1 MNSSYNVK
9 LDIFEGPMDLLLHL
23 IKREKVDIYDIPI
36 SRITEQY
43 IEYLD
48 MLKGMNLD
56 MAGEFVLMAATLI
69 HIKSKMLLPVP
80 DDGEEEDEGDDPRG
94 ELIRKLLEYRR
105 YKDAAIQLSGRYML
119 GKDVFTRGIPIDLK
133 GLVDEEEREN
143 AELKAFSELSLYD
156 LMEAFRDIIKKIPKV
171 YEIDLSEERFKV
183 ADKVNSIL
191 ERLSGKESMRFE
203 QLFDMTASRGEVI
216 VTFLA
221 LLELAKMFMVK
232 INQSGDGVIRVYL
245 PVETAGMSG
254 DLLGAV
260 SGSVNNIEEY
270 D

>member
-1 MNSSYNVK
+1 MNLAYNVK

-36 SRITEQY
+36 SLITDQY
-43 IEYLD
+43 VEYLD

-56 MAGEFVLMAATLI
+56 TAGEFVLMAATLI

-80 DDGEEEDEGDDPRG
+80 ETGEEEDEGDDPRG

-105 YKDAAIQLSGRYML
+105 YKDAAIKLSGRYML
-119 GKDVFTRGIPIDLK
+119 GKDVFTRGIPTDLK

-143 AELKAFSELSLYD
+143 AELKVFSELSLFD
-156 LMEAFRDIIKKIPKV
+156 LMEAFRDLVKKMPKV

-203 QLFDMTASRGEVI
+203 QLFDLNSSRGEVI

-221 LLELAKMFMVK
+221 LLELAKMLMVK
-232 INQSGDGVIRVYL
+232 INQSEDGVIRVYI
-245 PVETAGMSG
+245 PKEKAGMSS
-254 DLLGAV
+254 DLLG
-260 SGSVNNIEEY
+260 SVAGTDNNIEEY

>member
-80 DDGEEEDEGDDPRG
+80 EAGEEEDEGDDPRG

-119 GKDVFTRGIPIDLK
+119 GKDVFTRGIPTDLK

-171 YEIDLSEERFKV
+171 YEIDLTEERFKV

-191 ERLSGKESMRFE
+191 ERLSGMESMRFE
-203 QLFDMTASRGEVI
+203 QLFDLAASRGEVI

-232 INQSGDGVIRVYL
+232 INQSDDGVIRVYI
-245 PVETAGMSG
+245 PAEKAGMSG
-254 DLLGAV
+254 DLLGV
-260 SGSVNNIEEY
+260 GSGSDNNIEEY
-270 D
+270 E

>member
-1 MNSSYNVK
+1 
-9 LDIFEGPMDLLLHL
+9 MDLLLHL

-80 DDGEEEDEGDDPRG
+80 EAGEEEDEGDDPRG

-119 GKDVFTRGIPIDLK
+119 GKDVFTRGIPTDLK